1 LNSAMTANWFPLW
14 ISLRVAV
21 LATLISVAFGLW
33 MAWVLANREFRGKEL
48 VDAVVSLPMVLPPT
62 VLGYYLLVV
71 LGTSSPLGHIYES
84 LFGAPLVFTWQA
96 AVVAST
102 LHAIP
107 LLTKSVRA
115 AFETTGRNY
124 EKAARSIGAS
134 DWRVFWRVTLPLS
147 RRAVAAASLTAFARA
162 LGDFGVT
169 LMIAGNL
176 PGKTQTAAVGIYDAL
191 QRGDTRAARVLVLA
205 LSVATLGIVYAANRL
220 APRPVA
226 E

>member
-1 LNSAMTANWFPLW
+1 MSTNWFPLW
-14 ISLRVAV
+14 LSLRVAA
-21 LATLISVAFGLW
+21 LATLISIVFGLW
-33 MAWVLANREFRGKEL
+33 IAYLLAQRTFRGREL
-48 VDAVVSLPMVLPPT
+48 LDAVVTLPLLLPPT

-71 LGTSSPLGHIYES
+71 LGASSPLGHLYES
-84 LFGAPLVFTWQA
+84 VFGAPLIFTWEA

-107 LLTKSVRA
+107 LVTKSARA
-115 AFETTGRNY
+115 AFETAGIRY
-124 EKAARSIGAS
+124 EKAARTLGAS

-147 RRAVAAASLTAFARA
+147 RRTVAGAGLTAFARA

-176 PGKTQTAAVGIYDAL
+176 PGKTQTATVGIYDAL
-191 QRGDTRAARVLVLA
+191 QRGDTRTARLLVLVLSA
-205 LSVATLGIVYAANRL
+205 VVIAIAYGANRL
-220 APRPVA
+220 DHPPVV